1 VAAINHLFFQLI
13 VSIAGLTAI
22 LFVFIFVLKILMK
35 SRGEVGADGDVDL
48 AKDVEFPFY
57 STNLMSEYELKLY
70 SKLKQAYPDR
80 MIMSQVQLS
89 QVVRA
94 PKGKDSL
101 YWFNRISRMSL
112 DFVICD
118 SNSTPLVVIELDDP
132 THEKASRIAADEK
145 KDKVLASAGIPIFR
159 MRVEKIPSAQQI
171 ISTLNL

>member
-1 VAAINHLFFQLI
+1 VAALNQLFFQLI
-13 VSIAGLTAI
+13 VSIAGVTAI
-22 LFVFIFVLKILMK
+22 LFALIFVLKILMK
-35 SRGEVGADGDVDL
+35 SRGEARADGDVDL

-70 SKLKQAYPDR
+70 SKLKQAYPNR

-118 SNSTPLVVIELDDP
+118 SNSTPLAAVELDDP

-159 MRVEKIPSAQQI
+159 MRVEKIPTVQQI